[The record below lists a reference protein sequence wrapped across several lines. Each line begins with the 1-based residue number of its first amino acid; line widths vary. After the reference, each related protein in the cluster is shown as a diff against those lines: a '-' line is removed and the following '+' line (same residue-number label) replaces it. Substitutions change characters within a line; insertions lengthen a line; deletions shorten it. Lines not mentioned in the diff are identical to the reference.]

1 MAIPSLHAFLLPSFS
16 LIVIILL
23 IFIGFKWISFHS
35 KPKKNL
41 PPSPRRLPI
50 IGNLHQ
56 LGSNPHRSLQA
67 LSQKHG
73 PIMLIHLG
81 SLPTLIASSA
91 DAAREIMKT
100 HDLSFSS
107 RPSLTIPNIVL
118 YGSKDISFSPYGEY
132 WRQLKSI
139 VVLHLL
145 SNTRVKSFRQ
155 VREEEMAL
163 LIGILEESYGSLV
176 NLSEL
181 ILSLTNNIICRAAFG
196 RTYHGSKFT
205 DLLRKL
211 MDMLGVF
218 TVGNYIS
225 WLSWVDRL
233 SGVEGKAK
241 KIATEFDEFLEGV
254 LEEHI
259 NKKKGVDAKS
269 DEGKDLVDIL
279 LEIQREKT
287 TGFTLQRD
295 NLKAVILDVF
305 GGGVDTAS
313 TTIDWAISELVKHPK
328 VMKKLQQ
335 EVTEIAQGRSM
346 IPEEDLE
353 KMAYLKAVIKET
365 LRLHVPLPLLV
376 PRESTEDVKLMGYDI
391 PTGTQVIIN
400 AWAIGRDSTS
410 WEESMEFRPERF
422 LNKAIDYKGF
432 HFEWLP
438 FGAGRRG
445 CPGIQFGVT
454 IIELALANIIY
465 KFDLALPNGAKNEDL
480 DMSDAYGIAL
490 HRKSSLL
497 VKLSAR

>member
-1 MAIPSLHAFLLPSFS
+1 MAIASLHVFLLPSCS
-16 LIVIILL
+16 LIMIILM
-23 IFIGFKWISFHS
+23 IFIGFKWISFRS
-35 KPKKNL
+35 KPRKTQ
-41 PPSPRRLPI
+41 PPSPPKLPI

-56 LGSNPHRSLQA
+56 LGSNPHRSLHA

-73 PIMLIHLG
+73 PIMFLHFG
-81 SLPTLIASSA
+81 SLPTLVASSA
-91 DAAREIMKT
+91 EVAREIMKT

-118 YGSKDISFSPYGEY
+118 YGGNDIAFSPYGEY

-145 SNTRVKSFRQ
+145 SNSRVKSFRQ
-155 VREEEMAL
+155 VREEEMAHM
-163 LIGILEESYGSLV
+163 ISILVESCGSLV
-176 NLSEL
+176 NLSES
-181 ILSLTNNIICRAAFG
+181 IISLTNNVICRAALG
-196 RTYHGSKFT
+196 RTYRGSKFT
-205 DLLRKL
+205 ELLRKL
-211 MDMLGVF
+211 MDLLGVIS
-218 TVGNYIS
+218 VGNYIS

-233 SGVEGKAK
+233 IGVEGKAK
-241 KIATEFDEFLEGV
+241 KTAKEFDEFLKGV

-259 NKKKGVDAKS
+259 NKEKMVDGKS
-269 DEGKDLVDIL
+269 DESKDLVDIL

-305 GGGVDTAS
+305 GGGVDTTS
-313 TTIDWAISELVKHPK
+313 TTIEWAISELVKHPR

-353 KMAYLKAVIKET
+353 KMEYLKAVIKET
-365 LRLHVPLPLLV
+365 LRLHVPVPLLV
-376 PRESTEDVKLMGYDI
+376 PRESTQDVKLMGYDI
-391 PTGTQVIIN
+391 PAGTQVIIN

-410 WEESMEFRPERF
+410 WEEAIEFRPERF
-422 LNKAIDYKGF
+422 LKNSIDYKGF
-432 HFEWLP
+432 HYEWLP

-445 CPGIQFGVT
+445 CPGIQFGVV
-454 IIELALANIIY
+454 IVELALANIVY

-480 DMSDAYGIAL
+480 DMSETYGIVL

-497 VKLSAR
+497 VNLHAR